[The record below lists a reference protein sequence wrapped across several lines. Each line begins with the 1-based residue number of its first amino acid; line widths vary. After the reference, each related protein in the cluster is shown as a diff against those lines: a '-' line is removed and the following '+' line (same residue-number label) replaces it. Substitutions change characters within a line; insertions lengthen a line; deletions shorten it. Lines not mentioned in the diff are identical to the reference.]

1 MDITS
6 RPVLVLVAHGSEH
19 RPLATAFLMDLAQ
32 ALRQTDAMSEVIPLV
47 MRGQPSVSRFAEL
60 LQRVPADTPIVIVP
74 IFMGRGHYTDHL
86 VPQALGLSQLVPSRH
101 LIRYTPPLGCHPR
114 MPRYLAALARSH
126 VQRADLVPDRT
137 TLLLVA
143 HGSSRPSGAGDTTKT
158 LAEAVGL
165 TGIFAAVEIG
175 YLEQSPTAESWR
187 ERFPEGDLAVLPLLM
202 AKGLHGNDDIPR
214 IFEFNQPGAVRR
226 TEGGRTVILI
236 PGLDLTPDLVQMV
249 LELTDPFAP

>member
-1 MDITS
+1 MDIVP

-32 ALRQTDAMSEVIPLV
+32 ALRQTNTLSEVMPLV

-60 LQRVPADTPIVIVP
+60 LQRVPPDTPIIIVP

-86 VPQALGLSQLVPSRH
+86 VPQALGLPRLDPARH
-101 LIRYTPPLGCHPR
+101 LIRYTPPLGCHPD
-114 MPRYLAALARSH
+114 MPQYLADLALSH
-126 VQRADLVPDRT
+126 VQRADLAPDRT

-143 HGSSRPSGAGDTTKT
+143 HGSSRPSGAGDTTQA
-158 LAEAVGL
+158 LAEAIGL
-165 TGIFAAVEIG
+165 TGIFAAVGIG

-187 ERFPEGDLAVLPLLM
+187 ERFPGQDLAILPLLM

-214 IFEFNQPGAVRR
+214 IFEFSQSGGTRR
-226 TEGGRTVILI
+226 TDDGQAITLI
-236 PGLDLTPDLVQMV
+236 PGLDLTPNLVQMV
-249 LELTDPFAP
+249 LELTDSFAP